1 MVATVRRPLHEPAI
15 YRPVLRTSHHTVPAT
30 IDEYSGAPPDELPPK
45 LPLWLLA
52 DISNSI
58 HKMSSLVSALFV
70 ALLTAVTPCLGH
82 SQTRPQPPPDERP
95 ADAGPPPSDP
105 MARVQRPYTSL
116 FGGASTEIEP
126 ANGLRFDGG
135 LYGSWD
141 ENLLAD
147 FTAPNTTSAL
157 QVSGAYTNVVADLRY
172 SRRTSRLQ
180 VGATGGLSARYY
192 TGLNEFAANDFRG
205 GAGATARLN
214 RTTTVGVHQTLSYA
228 PVYLFGLFADAL
240 PTPLGGGT
248 APDSAFAVNDDRA
261 ITSDSRIELEGIFTA
276 RSLATART
284 SYRRSHFTVVTPRG
298 TDFAALEAG
307 GDYRYRL
314 TGNSDFR
321 LGYFYR
327 QANFIGTE
335 QFGVRTPQPAEHNLH
350 IGVAFH
356 PALSVERRT
365 IVTFEGGTAL
375 VSSALAINATQSRR
389 QLRLVGDAA
398 IAHQVGRTWLVVGAF
413 KRGTGFVQGL
423 NGPVF
428 TDAVSVSTTGFFN
441 PRTDLNVSV
450 GYTNGEPTLVGAVQ
464 TFSTTTADARLRVA
478 LTSRWAFTAQ
488 YVFYHYDFSDVLD
501 LVVGLSPTVKRNT
514 LRFGVNVWWPV
525 R

>member
-1 MVATVRRPLHEPAI
+1 MSR
-15 YRPVLRTSHHTVPAT
+15 
-30 IDEYSGAPPDELPPK
+30 
-45 LPLWLLA
+45 LA
-52 DISNSI
+52 
-58 HKMSSLVSALFV
+58 SALLV
-70 ALLTAVTPCLGH
+70 ALLTARAPSLGH
-82 SQTRPQPPPDERP
+82 AQTRPQQPPDERP
-95 ADAGPPPSDP
+95 VDPIPAPSDP

-116 FGGASTEIEP
+116 FGGASTEIVP

-147 FTAPNTTSAL
+147 FTSPNTTSAL
-157 QVSGAYTNVVADLRY
+157 QVSGAYTHVVGDLRY
-172 SRRTSRLQ
+172 SRRTPRLQ

-205 GAGATARLN
+205 GGGATARLT

-240 PTPLGGGT
+240 PTPLGGGAT
-248 APDSAFAVNDDRA
+248 PDSAFAVNDDRA
-261 ITSDSRIELEGIFTA
+261 ITSDSRLEVENTFTA

-314 TGNSDFR
+314 TENSDFR

-356 PALSVERRT
+356 PTLSEERRT

-375 VSSALAINATQSRR
+375 VSSALAVNAAESRR

-428 TDAVSVSTTGFFN
+428 TDAVSLTTTGFFN